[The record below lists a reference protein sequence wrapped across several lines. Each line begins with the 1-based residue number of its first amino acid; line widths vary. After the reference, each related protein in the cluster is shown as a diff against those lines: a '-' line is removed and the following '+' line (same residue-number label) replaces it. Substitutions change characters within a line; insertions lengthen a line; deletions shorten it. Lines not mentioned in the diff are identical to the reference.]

1 MNPSNLLVWTELSD
15 PSRKYLEIAT
25 MPALSQSTVSKS
37 ASVERATYTLAE
49 FAALLGVSYTQA
61 HERAQSGTLPV
72 TPVRFGRKYLFPR
85 RTVDELL
92 GLTPDAS
99 EASNAA

>member
-1 MNPSNLLVWTELSD
+1 MNSTV
-15 PSRKYLEIAT
+15 
-25 MPALSQSTVSKS
+25 SQSTISKR
-37 ASVERATYTLAE
+37 ASVNRATYTLAE

-92 GLTPDAS
+92 GLTHDTA
-99 EASNAA
+99 EATGAA